1 MTLRE
6 KSSYKDVTKNILDKM
21 PNIGKWQYYFI
32 LETFGL
38 LLSIKGRL
46 NFLGLARYGKRGE
59 HHYRSRFAK
68 DFNFLSF
75 NAELAVQHGSEE
87 FTIAFN
93 PSYVNKSGKAT
104 PRGRLFLVGCLGQ
117 GQVGAGNVRH
127 SGH

>member
-59 HHYRSRFAK
+59 QHYRSRFAPRG
-68 DFNFLSF
+68 LGGPSGGQETTT
-75 NAELAVQHGSEE
+75 APAVQICCGGRVL
-87 FTIAFN
+87 FQARF
-93 PSYVNKSGKAT
+93 YLKA
-104 PRGRLFLVGCLGQ
+104 GGQ
-117 GQVGAGNVRH
+117 RF
-127 SGH
+127 